1 MRCNSLTSKQKEAI
15 DYLSRGWNSTET
27 CEFLKIH
34 PSTLCRWKLQTTF
47 KTELDKRINKQKQ
60 VVSDRIIELIDRSK
74 DVLLE
79 ALESREKKMP
89 GYVKVALEI
98 LKTYKPP
105 IEEPK
110 KEKQLSLGEQ
120 LEKVFGNKSTQTND
134 EDVVL
139 SAEDLDRML
148 DTSRNDT
155 QQKQNKDKQFED
167 YSI

>member
-1 MRCNSLTSKQKEAI
+1 MRCNSLTPKQKEAI
-15 DYLSRGWNSTET
+15 DYLARGWNSAET

-47 KTELDKRINKQKQ
+47 KAELDKRINKQKQ
-60 VVSDRIIELIDRSK
+60 VVSNRIIELIDRSK

-79 ALESREKKMP
+79 ALESKEKKMP

-105 IEEPK
+105 IEETT
-110 KEKQLSLGEQ
+110 KERELEPGEKLKQHLCNPITLMDDGNIFLSDD
-120 LEKVFGNKSTQTND
+120 FFFPPT
-134 EDVVL
+134 
-139 SAEDLDRML
+139 
-148 DTSRNDT
+148 
-155 QQKQNKDKQFED
+155 QNKDNRLDD